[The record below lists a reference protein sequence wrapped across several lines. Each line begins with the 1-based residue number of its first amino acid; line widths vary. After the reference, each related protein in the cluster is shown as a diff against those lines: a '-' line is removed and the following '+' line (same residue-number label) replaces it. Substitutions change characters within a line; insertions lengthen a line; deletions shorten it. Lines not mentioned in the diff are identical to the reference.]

1 MESLED
7 FAREF
12 DRLSRLLDGAHRL
25 VREQIYA
32 LAEAEAEYRKAKA
45 EAWVE
50 CPPADR
56 AEWTAARREAWVDRE
71 TAEQRRKRDIADGM
85 RHAGLE
91 AVKSRRTQISALQ
104 SLLAAR
110 REEVAF
116 DRTVPRGA

>member
-56 AEWTAARREAWVDRE
+56 AEWTAARREAWVDSE
-71 TAEQRRKRDIADGM
+71 I
-85 RHAGLE
+85 
-91 AVKSRRTQISALQ
+91 ALQ
-104 SLLAAR
+104 MR
-110 REEVAF
+110 
-116 DRTVPRGA
+116 